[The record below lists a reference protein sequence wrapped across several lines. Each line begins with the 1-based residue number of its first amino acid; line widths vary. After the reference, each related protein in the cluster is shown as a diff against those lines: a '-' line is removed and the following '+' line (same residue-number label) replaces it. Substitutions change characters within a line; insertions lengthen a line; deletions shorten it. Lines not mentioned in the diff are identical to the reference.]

1 MLVSIH
7 VPLAEHDRHP
17 LQRPLL
23 FDSFNSRAPRGA
35 RPTARLR
42 SSSLLTFQ
50 FTCPSR
56 STTLDFT
63 GLSHFFGVSIHVP
76 LAEHEGL
83 DDKFQFT
90 CPSRSTTGTI
100 SWKPYHW
107 LFQFT
112 CPSRSTTP
120 SILMVMDF
128 STVSIHVPLAEHD
141 PVRRIHSAFFL
152 VSIHVPLAEH
162 DARRLDHCGRRRCFN
177 SRAPRGAR
185 PGISLIT
192 PPDL

>member
-76 LAEHEGL
+76 LAEH
-83 DDKFQFT
+83 DA
-90 CPSRSTTGTI
+90 P
-100 SWKPYHW
+100 
-107 LFQFT
+107 
-112 CPSRSTTP
+112 
-120 SILMVMDF
+120 
-128 STVSIHVPLAEHD
+128 
-141 PVRRIHSAFFL
+141 RRAHNLPTL

-162 DARRLDHCGRRRCFN
+162 DCGGCQPLEPVSVSIHVPLAEHDKTSCPARPSSTSFN

-185 PGISLIT
+185 HCAPLTLVVRVYVSIHVPLAEH
-192 PPDL
+192 DLC